1 MTTFFHIFLDGCGY
15 ELCVVDE
22 PIAVDVLVAQDRV
35 HQESQLRVLKKK
47 LCESYIIKWQVSRVP

>member
-35 HQESQLRVLKKK
+35 HQESQLRVLEY
-47 LCESYIIKWQVSRVP
+47 LWLHVIMTFM